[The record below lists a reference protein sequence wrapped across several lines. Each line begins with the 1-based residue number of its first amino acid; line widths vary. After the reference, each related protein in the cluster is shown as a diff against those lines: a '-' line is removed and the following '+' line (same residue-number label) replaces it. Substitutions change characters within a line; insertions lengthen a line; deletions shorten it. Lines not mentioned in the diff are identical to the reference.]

1 MEPGFRGTAVVYSV
15 SVKPFASSINSL
27 EASAKKTKYSRMAD
41 PPFDAPS
48 LHEIF
53 IFVSSEISLSN
64 CRYMGSL
71 GLFAKKTVIKSEKS
85 LSPYSLR
92 D

>member
-1 MEPGFRGTAVVYSV
+1 
-15 SVKPFASSINSL
+15 
-27 EASAKKTKYSRMAD
+27 MAD

-48 LHEIF
+48 LHDIF
-53 IFVSSEISLSN
+53 IFVSSEIFLSN
-64 CRYMGSL
+64 CRFMGSL

>member
-1 MEPGFRGTAVVYSV
+1 
-15 SVKPFASSINSL
+15 
-27 EASAKKTKYSRMAD
+27 MAD